1 MAGLAAV
8 ASVLRRRWPRY
19 ALAAATAVSFSVML
33 LPIFFV
39 CWLSFFKNEILS
51 FPPEGYTL
59 RWFAALWLQPQFAN
73 GFVTSLEVA
82 ALAMLGGLAV
92 GIPASLA
99 LVRSELPL
107 RETLNTL
114 LLSPLVVPGIVI
126 GTSLYFFLIDVEI
139 ATELP
144 LTGSMA
150 GLVFGHILIT
160 IPWTVRL
167 IAANLVG
174 IDRTI
179 EEAAMNLG
187 ADRLRTILKVTL
199 PVIRPGVVA
208 AALFSFV
215 VSFGNLELSLF
226 LVSPGETT
234 LPIAILQYLEWKID
248 PTIAAVSLIQI
259 AIIAVAMVITNRLV
273 RLSQVV

>member
-1 MAGLAAV
+1 MSAARLQWRPGRWTLYAAAV
-8 ASVLRRRWPRY
+8 FCFVL
-19 ALAAATAVSFSVML
+19 ML
-33 LPIFFV
+33 LPIVFV
-39 CWLSFFKNEILS
+39 CWISFFSNEILS

-59 RWFAALWLQPQFAN
+59 KWFSQLWLQPQFAD
-73 GFVTSLEVA
+73 GFVTSVEVA
-82 ALAMLGGLAV
+82 LVATLGGLLL

-99 LVRSELPL
+99 LVRAELPA
-107 RETLNTL
+107 REVINTL
-114 LLSPLVVPGIVI
+114 LLSPLVVPAIVI
-126 GTSLYFFLIDVEI
+126 GTALYLFFVDVEI
-139 ATELP
+139 ATEWP
-144 LTGSMA
+144 LTGAVA
-150 GLVFGHILIT
+150 GLGLGHILIC

-174 IDRTI
+174 VDRTI

-187 ADRLRTILKVTL
+187 ATPLKTLIKVTL
-199 PVIRPGVVA
+199 PAIRPGVVA
-208 AALFSFV
+208 AALFSFA

-226 LVSPGETT
+226 LVGPGTTT

-259 AIIAVAMVITNRLV
+259 VIVMAAMVATNRFV

>member
-1 MAGLAAV
+1 MAGVAVV
-8 ASVLRRRWPRY
+8 ASVLRKRWPRY
-19 ALAAATAVSFSVML
+19 ALAAATAVSFAVML

-259 AIIAVAMVITNRLV
+259 AIIAAAMVITNRFV

>member
-1 MAGLAAV
+1 MAVAAAV
-8 ASVLRRRWPRY
+8 ASVRKRWPRH
-19 ALAAATAVSFSVML
+19 ALRVVTAVSFAVML

-59 RWFAALWLQPQFAN
+59 RWFRALWLQPQFAD

-82 ALAMLGGLAV
+82 LLAMLGGLAV

-99 LVRSELPL
+99 LVRAELPL
-107 RETLNTL
+107 REALNTL

-126 GTSLYFFLIDVEI
+126 GTSLYFFLIDLEI
-139 ATELP
+139 ATDLP
-144 LTGSMA
+144 LTGSLA
-150 GLVFGHILIT
+150 GLVFGHVLIT

-174 IDRTI
+174 VDRAI

-187 ADRLRTILKVTL
+187 AGRLRTLLKVTL

-259 AIIAVAMVITNRLV
+259 AIIAGAMVATNRFV

>member
-1 MAGLAAV
+1 MAGAAAV
-8 ASVLRRRWPRY
+8 ASVLRKRWPRY
-19 ALAAATAVSFSVML
+19 ALRAASAASFAVML
-33 LPIFFV
+33 LPIFFI

-59 RWFAALWLQPQFAN
+59 RWFAALWRQPQFAD

-82 ALAMLGGLAV
+82 LLAMLGGLLV

-139 ATELP
+139 ATDLP

-167 IAANLVG
+167 IAANLIG
-174 IDRTI
+174 IDRAI

-187 ADRLRTILKVTL
+187 ADRLRTLLKVTL

-226 LVSPGETT
+226 LVSPGDTT

-248 PTIAAVSLIQI
+248 PSIAAVSLVQI
-259 AIIAVAMVITNRLV
+259 TIVAAAMVITNRFV

>member
-1 MAGLAAV
+1 MAGVL
-8 ASVLRRRWPRY
+8 ASVLRKRWPRY
-19 ALAAATAVSFSVML
+19 ALRATTAACFAVML

-59 RWFAALWLQPQFAN
+59 RWFTSLWLQPQFAD

-82 ALAMLGGLAV
+82 LLAMLGGLAM

-150 GLVFGHILIT
+150 GLVFGHVLIT

-167 IAANLVG
+167 IAANLIG
-174 IDRTI
+174 IDRAI

-187 ADRLRTILKVTL
+187 ADRLRTLIRVTL

-259 AIIAVAMVITNRLV
+259 AIIATAMVATNRFV

>member
-1 MAGLAAV
+1 MAGAAAV
-8 ASVLRRRWPRY
+8 ASVLRKRWPRY
-19 ALAAATAVSFSVML
+19 ALRAASAASFAVML
-33 LPIFFV
+33 LPIFFI

-59 RWFAALWLQPQFAN
+59 RWFAALWRQPQFAD

-82 ALAMLGGLAV
+82 LLAMLGGLLV

-139 ATELP
+139 ATDLP

-167 IAANLVG
+167 IAANLIG
-174 IDRTI
+174 IDRAI

-187 ADRLRTILKVTL
+187 ADRLRTLLKVTL

-215 VSFGNLELSLF
+215 VSFGNLELLLF
-226 LVSPGETT
+226 LVVPGDTT

-248 PTIAAVSLIQI
+248 PSIAAVSLVQI
-259 AIIAVAMVITNRLV
+259 TIVAAAMVIWT
-273 RLSQVV
+273 SE

>member
-1 MAGLAAV
+1 MPLA
-8 ASVLRRRWPRY
+8 SWFRKRLRRI
-19 ALAAATAVSFSVML
+19 ALTTASGVCFAVML
-33 LPIFFV
+33 LPILFV
-39 CWLSFFKNEILS
+39 GWLSFFRNEILS

-59 RWFAALWLQPQFAN
+59 RWFRAVWLEPQFAQ
-73 GFVTSLEVA
+73 GFITSIEVA
-82 ALAMLGGLAV
+82 IVAMLGGLAL

-99 LVRSELPL
+99 LVRANLRL
-107 RETLNTL
+107 REAFNTL
-114 LLSPLVVPGIVI
+114 LLSPLIVPNIVI
-126 GTSLYFFLIDVEI
+126 GTALYLFFIDVEI
-139 ATELP
+139 ATEWP
-144 LTGSMA
+144 LTGSTA
-150 GLVFGHILIT
+150 GLALGHVLIT

-174 IDRTI
+174 VDRTI

-187 ADRLRTILKVTL
+187 ADRLRTLLKVTL
-199 PVIRPGVVA
+199 PLIRPGVVA

-226 LVSPGETT
+226 LVGPGATT

-248 PTIAAVSLIQI
+248 PTIAAVSVVQI
-259 AIIAVAMVITNRLV
+259 ALIMAAMVATNRFV

>member
-1 MAGLAAV
+1 MTRAAAV
-8 ASVLRRRWPRY
+8 ASILRKRWPRY
-19 ALAAATAVSFSVML
+19 ALGAATAICFAVML

-59 RWFAALWLQPQFAN
+59 RWFAALWLQPQFAD
-73 GFVTSLEVA
+73 GFATSLEVA
-82 ALAMLGGLAV
+82 MLAMLGGLAV

-99 LVRSELPL
+99 LIRSELPL

-126 GTSLYFFLIDVEI
+126 GTALYFFLIDVEI

-150 GLVFGHILIT
+150 GLVFGHVLIT

-174 IDRTI
+174 IDRAI

-187 ADRLRTILKVTL
+187 ADRLRTVLKVTL

-259 AIIAVAMVITNRLV
+259 AIVATAMVATNRFV

>member
-1 MAGLAAV
+1 MAGAAAV
-8 ASVLRRRWPRY
+8 ASILRKRWPRY
-19 ALAAATAVSFSVML
+19 ALGAATAACYAVML
-33 LPIFFV
+33 LPIFFI

-59 RWFAALWLQPQFAN
+59 RWFKALWLQPQFAG
-73 GFVTSLEVA
+73 GFATSLEVA
-82 ALAMLGGLAV
+82 LLAMLGGLAV

-99 LVRSELPL
+99 LVRSQLPL

-139 ATELP
+139 ATDWP

-174 IDRTI
+174 VDRAI

-187 ADRLRTILKVTL
+187 ADRLRTLLKVTL

-259 AIIAVAMVITNRLV
+259 VIIAAAMVLTNRFV

>member
-1 MAGLAAV
+1 MADAAAV
-8 ASVLRRRWPRY
+8 ASVLRKRWPRY
-19 ALAAATAVSFSVML
+19 ALAAATAACFAVML

-59 RWFAALWLQPQFAN
+59 RWFKALWLQPQFAG
-73 GFVTSLEVA
+73 GFATSLEVGL
-82 ALAMLGGLAV
+82 LAMLGGLVV

-107 RETLNTL
+107 RESLNTL

-126 GTSLYFFLIDVEI
+126 GTSLYFFLIDAEI

-144 LTGSMA
+144 LAGSMA
-150 GLVFGHILIT
+150 GLVFGHVLIT

-174 IDRTI
+174 VDRAI

-187 ADRLRTILKVTL
+187 ADRLRTLLKVTL

-259 AIIAVAMVITNRLV
+259 AIIAAAMAATNRFV
-273 RLSQVV
+273 RLSQVI

>member
-1 MAGLAAV
+1 MTIPSAV
-8 ASVLRRRWPRY
+8 RRHWRTYSLR
-19 ALAAATAVSFSVML
+19 AAATMCFALML
-33 LPIFFV
+33 LPIFFI
-39 CWLSFFKNEILS
+39 CWLSFFENQILS

-59 RWFAALWLQPQFAN
+59 HWFAALWLQPQFAG

-82 ALAMLGGLAV
+82 TLAMLGGLAV

-99 LVRSELPL
+99 LVRANLPL
-107 RETLNTL
+107 RETLNTV

-126 GTSLYFFLIDVEI
+126 GTALYLYFVQIEI

-144 LTGSMA
+144 LTGSMT

-174 IDRTI
+174 IDRAI

-187 ADRLRTILKVTL
+187 ADRLRTVLKVTL

-259 AIIAVAMVITNRLV
+259 AIIMAAMLLTNRFV

>member
-1 MAGLAAV
+1 MTMTLP
-8 ASVLRRRWPRY
+8 SLLRRRYRTY
-19 ALAAATAVSFSVML
+19 VLRAAATFCFAFML
-33 LPIFFV
+33 LPIFFI
-39 CWLSFFKNEILS
+39 CWLSFFKNQILS

-59 RWFAALWLQPQFAN
+59 HWFAALWLQPQFAG

-82 ALAMLGGLAV
+82 TLAMLGGLAV

-99 LVRSELPL
+99 LVRAELPL

-126 GTSLYFFLIDVEI
+126 GTALYLYFVEI
-139 ATELP
+139 EVMTELP
-144 LTGSMA
+144 LTGSMT
-150 GLVFGHILIT
+150 GLVVGHVLIT

-174 IDRTI
+174 IDRAI

-187 ADRLRTILKVTL
+187 ADRLRTVLKVTL

-259 AIIAVAMVITNRLV
+259 AIIMAAMLITNRFV

>member
-1 MAGLAAV
+1 MAGAAAV
-8 ASVLRRRWPRY
+8 ASVLRKRWPRY
-19 ALAAATAVSFSVML
+19 TLGAATTACYAAML
-33 LPIFFV
+33 LPILFV
-39 CWLSFFKNEILS
+39 GWLSFFKNEILS

-59 RWFAALWLQPQFAN
+59 RWFKALWLQPQFAD
-73 GFVTSLEVA
+73 GFMTSLEVA
-82 ALAMLGGLAV
+82 LLAMLGGLAV

-99 LVRSELPL
+99 LVRSEMPL

-139 ATELP
+139 ATEWP

-150 GLVFGHILIT
+150 GLVFGHVLIT

-174 IDRTI
+174 IDRAI

-187 ADRLRTILKVTL
+187 ADRLRTLLKVTL

-259 AIIAVAMVITNRLV
+259 AIIAVAMVLTNRFV

>member
-1 MAGLAAV
+1 MAGAAAV
-8 ASVLRRRWPRY
+8 VSVLRKRWPRY
-19 ALAAATAVSFSVML
+19 ALRAASAASFAVML
-33 LPIFFV
+33 LPIFFI

-59 RWFAALWLQPQFAN
+59 RWFAALWRQPQFAD

-82 ALAMLGGLAV
+82 LLAMLGGLLV

-139 ATELP
+139 ATDLP

-167 IAANLVG
+167 IAANLIG
-174 IDRTI
+174 IDRAI

-187 ADRLRTILKVTL
+187 ANRLRTLLKVTL

-226 LVSPGETT
+226 LVSPGDTT

-248 PTIAAVSLIQI
+248 PSIAAVSLVQI
-259 AIIAVAMVITNRLV
+259 TIVAAAMVITNRFV
-273 RLSQVV
+273 RLSQVI

>member
-1 MAGLAAV
+1 MAGVAAV
-8 ASVLRRRWPRY
+8 ASVLRKRWPRY
-19 ALAAATAVSFSVML
+19 ALAAATAVSFAVML

-174 IDRTI
+174 IDRTM

-259 AIIAVAMVITNRLV
+259 AIIAVAMVITNRFV

>member
-1 MAGLAAV
+1 
-8 ASVLRRRWPRY
+8 
-19 ALAAATAVSFSVML
+19 ML

-39 CWLSFFKNEILS
+39 CWLSVFANEILS

-59 RWFAALWLQPQFAN
+59 RWFAALWRQPQFAD
-73 GFVTSLEVA
+73 GFATSFEVGV
-82 ALAMLGGLAV
+82 LAMAGGLAV

-99 LVRSELPL
+99 LVRAELRF

-114 LLSPLVVPGIVI
+114 LLSPLMVPGIVT
-126 GTSLYFFLIDVEI
+126 GTALYLFFVDVEI

-144 LTGSMA
+144 LKGSIP
-150 GLVFGHILIT
+150 GLVLGHILIT

-174 IDRTI
+174 VDRAI

-187 ADRLRTILKVTL
+187 ANRLQTLHKVTL
-199 PVIRPGVVA
+199 PLIRPGVVA

-226 LVSPGETT
+226 LVGPGVTT
-234 LPIAILQYLEWKID
+234 LPIAILQYLQWKID

-259 AIIAVAMVITNRLV
+259 ALILAGMAITNRFV

>member
-1 MAGLAAV
+1 MRFARWIRKRIRFLALSSGTVICFA
-8 ASVLRRRWPRY
+8 
-19 ALAAATAVSFSVML
+19 VML
-33 LPIFFV
+33 LPILFV
-39 CWLSFFKNEILS
+39 GWLSFFRNEILS

-59 RWFAALWLQPQFAN
+59 RWFRALWLQPQFAD
-73 GFVTSLEVA
+73 GFVTSTEVA
-82 ALAMLGGLAV
+82 VVAMLGGLAL

-99 LVRSELPL
+99 LVRSNLRL

-114 LLSPLVVPGIVI
+114 LLSPLIVPNIVI
-126 GTSLYFFLIDVEI
+126 GTALYLFFIQIEF
-139 ATELP
+139 ATEWP
-144 LTGSMA
+144 LTGSTV
-150 GLVFGHILIT
+150 GLALGHVLIT

-174 IDRTI
+174 VDRSL

-187 ADRLRTILKVTL
+187 ADRWRTLVKITL
-199 PVIRPGVVA
+199 PLIRPGVVA

-226 LVSPGETT
+226 LVGPGATT

-248 PTIAAVSLIQI
+248 PTIAAVSLVQI
-259 AIIAVAMVITNRLV
+259 TLIVAAMVATNRFV

>member
-1 MAGLAAV
+1 M
-8 ASVLRRRWPRY
+8 R
-19 ALAAATAVSFSVML
+19 AAAAFAFAVIL

-39 CWLSFFKNEILS
+39 CWLSFFSNEILT

-59 RWFAALWLQPQFAN
+59 KWFSALWRQPQFAD
-73 GFVTSLEVA
+73 GFRTSLEVGL
-82 ALAMLGGLAV
+82 LAMACGLAI

-99 LVRSELPL
+99 LVRARLPA
-107 RETLNTL
+107 REAINTL

-126 GTSLYFFLIDVEI
+126 GTALYFFLVEVEL
-139 ATELP
+139 ATGLP
-144 LTGSMA
+144 LAGSVA
-150 GLVFGHILIT
+150 GLVLGHILVT

-167 IAANLVG
+167 ITANLIGV
-174 IDRTI
+174 DRSI

-187 ADRLRTILKVTL
+187 ADRWQTLVKITL
-199 PVIRPGVVA
+199 PAIRPGVVA

-215 VSFGNLELSLF
+215 VSFGNLEISLF
-226 LVSPGETT
+226 LVAPGTTT

-248 PTIAAVSLIQI
+248 PTIAAVSLVQI
-259 AIIAVAMVITNRLV
+259 AIIMGAMVLTNRFV

>member
-1 MAGLAAV
+1 MASAAAV
-8 ASVLRRRWPRY
+8 ASVLRKRWRRY
-19 ALAAATAVSFSVML
+19 ALRTAAGACFAVML

-59 RWFAALWLQPQFAN
+59 RWFTALWLQPQFAD
-73 GFVTSLEVA
+73 GFLTSLEVA
-82 ALAMLGGLAV
+82 VLAMLGGLAV
-92 GIPASLA
+92 GVPASLA

-107 RETLNTL
+107 REALNTL

-126 GTSLYFFLIDVEI
+126 GTSLYFFLIDVEL
-139 ATELP
+139 ATDLP
-144 LTGSMA
+144 LTGSMV
-150 GLVFGHILIT
+150 GLVFGHVLVT

-167 IAANLVG
+167 IAVNLHG
-174 IDRTI
+174 IDRAI

-187 ADRLRTILKVTL
+187 ADRLRTLLKVTL

-259 AIIAVAMVITNRLV
+259 AIIAAAMAATNRFV

>member
-1 MAGLAAV
+1 MRFRKRFRTHL
-8 ASVLRRRWPRY
+8 LRM
-19 ALAAATAVSFSVML
+19 AAAFCFLMML

-39 CWLSFFKNEILS
+39 CWLSFFSNAILS

-59 RWFAALWLQPQFAN
+59 KWFAALWLQPQFAD
-73 GFVTSLEVA
+73 GFSTSLQVGL
-82 ALAMLGGLAV
+82 LAMAGGLAV

-99 LVRSELPL
+99 LVRAELRF

-114 LLSPLVVPGIVI
+114 LLSPLMVPGIVT
-126 GTSLYFFLIDVEI
+126 GTALYLFFVDVEI
-139 ATELP
+139 VTELP
-144 LTGSMA
+144 LKGSIP
-150 GLVFGHILIT
+150 GLVLGHILIT
-160 IPWTVRL
+160 IPWIVRL

-174 IDRTI
+174 VDRAI

-187 ADRLRTILKVTL
+187 ADRLQTLLKVTL
-199 PVIRPGVVA
+199 PLIRPGVVA

-226 LVSPGETT
+226 LVGPGVTT

-259 AIIAVAMVITNRLV
+259 VIIVAGMMITNRFI
-273 RLSQVV
+273 RLSQIV